1 MKTIVTGL
9 LGLSFLALS
18 AGCTVEERGARPRD
32 RVEVIP
38 ARPSPQHVWVG
49 GRWDERGGNRTW
61 VEGRWELH

>member
-9 LGLSFLALS
+9 LCLSFLALFS
-18 AGCTVEERGARPRD
+18 GCTVEERGPRE

-38 ARPSPQHVWVG
+38 ERPSPRHVWVAG
-49 GRWDERGGNRTW
+49 HWEERGNGRAW

>member
-1 MKTIVTGL
+1 MKIIVTAL
-9 LGLSFLALS
+9 LGLSFLALG
-18 AGCTVEERGARPRD
+18 AGCTVEEVRPRE

-38 ARPSPQHVWVG
+38 PRPSPQHVWVA